1 MKKFI
6 LNSILF
12 LFILNSYS
20 QQKNKDAS
28 FKSSQLE
35 YKFIPSITDQI
46 KDGTF
51 IYAEESNGP
60 EVERKDKKL
69 RLNKATVGK
78 GFPLG
83 DDPLLYIQN
92 NATIKA
98 SKEPIIVFE
107 TMTSSNS
114 CPSDPT
120 GSVGPNHYLAAW
132 NSAYQVYDKEGNNL
146 TPASSLT
153 SLFGQDNFGDPVV
166 LYDAQVDRFVITSMG
181 QSSLQL
187 AISQTSDPVNGGW
200 HVYSASSSL
209 TVFQTTGLPDYPH
222 YAIWSDGYYVSVN
235 ANAND
240 FYVLERDKIIDG
252 NPTATIQAGSAP
264 SLATGGLAS
273 PHFFS
278 VTGDNHPANG
288 NATMVYF
295 QDDTWG
301 GVSQDHLKL
310 WTVNIDWSNPNNSSI
325 SNPSQINTASFNSV
339 FDGGSFQ
346 NLTLPNGYDI
356 DACQGIVM
364 QLAQFRKFPSH
375 NSAIFNFT
383 IDVDGSSAK
392 KAGIRWYELRQD
404 ADGEPWTIYQEGTYT
419 APDGKNAF
427 VGSMA
432 MDLQGN
438 IGMGYT
444 SMSTSENIAINYTG
458 RYATDPLN
466 QMTVSEENIATSTAN
481 PNSCGGRYA
490 DYAHLSVDPTNDKTF
505 WFVSEYFSPGR
516 RDVVGA
522 FQIAANYANDIGVVS
537 VDTPVSGLLSNSE
550 SVTVSIFN
558 YGEDAVSNFD
568 VSYQLDSGTI
578 ITETYS
584 GTVESTETVQHTFS
598 TTADLSTVG
607 QTYVIY
613 SYTSLS
619 GDEDSSNDGI
629 TKDVQH
635 LNPNDL
641 GVTGISSPVSG
652 TNLSA
657 TELVTIE
664 ITNFGGAEQSN
675 FEVSY
680 EFNGEQ
686 VTEIVDGPLA
696 GNSSTDYIFTQ
707 TADLSA
713 FGLYEITVT
722 VNIENDSDD
731 SNNSISVN
739 INNSNCTPTGDLSFG
754 DGFHL
759 FQVGD
764 INNNTG
770 SGGPGYE
777 DFTNLSTDLEQGS
790 TNDLTV
796 TTGYGNQNIRVWID
810 FNDDFVFTL
819 DEVVV
824 DNYVIAPGGAAGS
837 YTETMQLVVPDDAG
851 LGEHIMRAK
860 TNWNAPVPD
869 DACEET
875 NYGETEDYIVN
886 IVESLGIDDSILAN
900 SEFRI
905 ISQDNNQFNISL
917 STLYNKDISFSVY
930 NVSGQV
936 IVFNNISKNS
946 DKYLYDLD
954 MSYAAAG
961 VYLVKMGNSSI
972 GHRVGK
978 IIVK

>member
-1 MKKFI
+1 MVKNIKVLVF
-6 LNSILF
+6 LLVLF
-12 LFILNSYS
+12 LFNLSHS
-20 QQKNKDAS
+20 QQSETQKPSWSAT
-28 FKSSQLE
+28 LE
-35 YKFIPSITDQI
+35 YKFVPSISDQI

-51 IYAEESNGP
+51 VPADE
-60 EVERKDKKL
+60 DAHKKL
-69 RLNKATVGK
+69 GREKRWHGNKVVPGK
-78 GFPLG
+78 GLPNG
-83 DDPLLYIQN
+83 DDPLLYLQEN
-92 NATIKA
+92 VVTK
-98 SKEPIIVFE
+98 SSRDPILTFE
-107 TMTSSNS
+107 TTSNTAT
-114 CPSDPT
+114 PSDPT
-120 GSVGPNHYLAAW
+120 GEIGRDYYVASW
-132 NSAYQVYDKEGNNL
+132 NSSFRFFNFDGTQASP
-146 TPASSLT
+146 PASLST
-153 SLFGQDNFGDPVV
+153 LFGFDESGDPIAM
-166 LYDAQVDRFVITSMG
+166 YDSEADRYIITSMG
-181 QSSLQL
+181 GSGLNF
-187 AISQTSDPVNGGW
+187 AISQTSNPILGGW
-200 HVYSASSSL
+200 HVYTASSFG
-209 TVFQTTGLPDYPH
+209 TDGQFPDFPK
-222 YAIWSDGYYVSVN
+222 YAIWSDGYYCTTNTS
-235 ANAND
+235 ANNL
-240 FYVLERDKIIDG
+240 YVLERDKIIDG
-252 NPTATIQAGSAP
+252 DPTASIQGFDSPQMITSGFASAQV
-264 SLATGGLAS
+264 LDIT
-273 PHFFS
+273 
-278 VTGDNHPANG
+278 DDDHPAAG
-288 NATMVYF
+288 NATMIF
-295 QDDTWG
+295 MQDDAWNQ
-301 GVSQDHLKL
+301 VSTDHLKI
-310 WTVNIDWSNPNNSSI
+310 WTINIDWENPNNSSM
-325 SNPSQINTASFNSV
+325 STPYQLPTSSFTSV
-339 FDGGSFQ
+339 FDGGSFA
-346 NLTLPNGYDI
+346 NLTQSSGPDI
-356 DACQGIVM
+356 DAM
-364 QLAQFRKFPSH
+364 QSCISTQAQFRKFPTH
-375 NSAIFNFT
+375 NSAVFNFVV
-383 IDVDGSSAK
+383 DVLSGNDEQA
-392 KAGIRWYELRQD
+392 AVRWYELRQD
-404 ADGEPWTIYQEGTYT
+404 ADGEPWVIYQEGTYT
-419 APDGKNAF
+419 APAGRHAF
-427 VGSMA
+427 GASMA
-432 MDLQGN
+432 MDGQGN

-444 SMSTSENIAINYTG
+444 SMNSTNPITLRYTG
-458 RYATDPLN
+458 RYANDPSG
-466 QMTVSEENIATSTAN
+466 QMTIEENLIGQSNATN
-481 PNSCGGRYA
+481 PNTRYA
-490 DYAHLSVDPTNDKTF
+490 DYSHISVDPTNDKTF
-505 WFVSEYFSPGR
+505 WFVSEYFKPGR
-516 RDVVGA
+516 RDLVGT
-522 FQIAANYANDIGVVS
+522 FQIAADFANDIGVVS

-568 VSYQLDSGTI
+568 VSYQLDSGTV

-598 TTADLSTVG
+598 TTADLSSVG

-619 GDEDSSNDGI
+619 ADEDSSNDGVTEDI
-629 TKDVQH
+629 QH

-680 EFNGEQ
+680 ELNGES
-686 VTEIVDGPLA
+686 VTETVDGPLA
-696 GNSSTDYIFTQ
+696 GNSSIDYIFTQ

-713 FGLYEITVT
+713 FGLYEITAT

-739 INNSNCTPTGDLSFG
+739 INNSNCTPTGDLSYG

-777 DFTNLSTDLEQGS
+777 DFTNLSTALEQGS

-824 DNYVIAPGGAAGS
+824 DNYVIAPGGAEGS
-837 YTETMQLVVPDDAG
+837 YTETMQLVVPDDAT

-886 IVESLGIDDSILAN
+886 IVESLGIDDSVLAN

-917 STLYNKDISFSVY
+917 STLYNEDISFSVY
-930 NVSGQV
+930 NISGQV
-936 IVFNNISKNS
+936 IVFNNISKNT

-972 GHRVGK
+972 GYRVGK

>member
-1 MKKFI
+1 MVKNIKLLVSLFGF
-6 LNSILF
+6 F
-12 LFILNSYS
+12 LFISSYS
-20 QQKNKDAS
+20 QQSEIQKPSWTATLDYR
-28 FKSSQLE
+28 FV
-35 YKFIPSITDQI
+35 PSISDQI

-51 IYAEESNGP
+51 VPADEDAY
-60 EVERKDKKL
+60 KKL
-69 RLNKATVGK
+69 GREKRWHGNKVVPGK
-78 GFPLG
+78 GLPNG
-83 DDPLLYIQN
+83 DDPLLYLQEN
-92 NATIKA
+92 VVTK
-98 SKEPIIVFE
+98 SSRDPILTFE
-107 TMTSSNS
+107 TTSNTAT
-114 CPSDPT
+114 PSDPT
-120 GSVGPNHYLAAW
+120 GEIGRDYYFASW
-132 NSAYQVYDKEGNNL
+132 NSSFRFFNIDGTTAS
-146 TPASSLT
+146 PPSSLST
-153 SLFGQDNFGDPVV
+153 LFGNDESGDPIAM
-166 LYDAQVDRFVITSMG
+166 YDSEADRYIITSMG
-181 QSSLQL
+181 SSGLNF
-187 AISQTSDPVNGGW
+187 AISQTNDPILGGW
-200 HVYSASSSL
+200 HVYNAMSFG
-209 TVFQTTGLPDYPH
+209 TDGQFPDYPK
-222 YAIWSDGYYVSVN
+222 YSIWSDGYYCTTNTS
-235 ANAND
+235 ANNL
-240 FYVLERDKIIDG
+240 YVLERDKIIDG
-252 NPTATIQAGSAP
+252 DPTASIQGFDAPQMITSGFASAQV
-264 SLATGGLAS
+264 LDITN
-273 PHFFS
+273 
-278 VTGDNHPANG
+278 DDHPAAG
-288 NATMVYF
+288 NATMVYM
-295 QDDTWG
+295 QDDAWNQVLT
-301 GVSQDHLKL
+301 DHLKI
-310 WTVNIDWSNPNNSSI
+310 WTINIDWDNSNNSSI
-325 SNPSQINTASFNSV
+325 STPYQLPTSSFTSV
-339 FDGGSFQ
+339 FDGGSFA
-346 NLTLPNGYDI
+346 NLTQSSGPDI
-356 DACQGIVM
+356 DAM
-364 QLAQFRKFPSH
+364 QATLMNQAQFRKFPTH
-375 NSAIFNFT
+375 NSAVFNFVV
-383 IDVDGSSAK
+383 DVLSGSDELA
-392 KAGIRWYELRQD
+392 AVRWYELRQD
-404 ADGEPWTIYQEGTYT
+404 ADGEPWVIYQEGTYT
-419 APDGKNAF
+419 APEGRHAF
-427 VGSMA
+427 GASMA
-432 MDLQGN
+432 MDIQGN

-444 SMSTSENIAINYTG
+444 SMSATAPITLRYTG
-458 RYATDPLN
+458 RYANDPSG
-466 QMTVSEENIATSTAN
+466 QMTIEENLIGQSNATN
-481 PNSCGGRYA
+481 PNTRYA
-490 DYAHLSVDPTNDKTF
+490 DYAHMSVDPSNDKTF
-505 WFVSEYFSPGR
+505 WFISEYFKPGR
-516 RDVVGA
+516 RDLVGT

-629 TKDVQH
+629 TQDVQH

-680 EFNGEQ
+680 ELNGEQ
-686 VTEIVDGPLA
+686 VTETVDGPLA

-713 FGLYEITVT
+713 FGLYEITAT

-739 INNSNCTPTGDLSFG
+739 INNSNCTPTGDLSYG

-819 DEVVV
+819 DEIVV

-837 YTETMQLVVPDDAG
+837 YTETMQLVVPDDAT

-886 IVESLGIDDSILAN
+886 IVESLGIDDSVLAN

-917 STLYNKDISFSVY
+917 STLYNEDISFSVY
-930 NVSGQV
+930 NISGQV

-972 GHRVGK
+972 GYRVGK

>member
-1 MKKFI
+1 MLNPKQFI
-6 LNSILF
+6 TCLLSLF
-12 LFILNSYS
+12 LFTNLYPQSEYS
-20 QQKNKDAS
+20 QKPSWTAT
-28 FKSSQLE
+28 LE
-35 YKFIPSITDQI
+35 YKYVPSISDQI

-51 IYAEESNGP
+51 VPADE
-60 EVERKDKKL
+60 DAHKKL
-69 RLNKATVGK
+69 GREKRWHGNKVVPGK
-78 GFPLG
+78 GLPNG
-83 DDPLLYIQN
+83 DDPLLYLQENVI
-92 NATIKA
+92 TK
-98 SKEPIIVFE
+98 SSRDPILTFE
-107 TMTSSNS
+107 TTSNTAT
-114 CPSDPT
+114 PSDPT
-120 GSVGPNHYLAAW
+120 GEMGRDYYFASW
-132 NSAYQVYDKEGNNL
+132 NSSFRFFNLDGTAASPPSSLSTLFGNNE
-146 TPASSLT
+146 S
-153 SLFGQDNFGDPVV
+153 GDPIVM
-166 LYDAQVDRFVITSMG
+166 YDSQVDRYIISSMG
-181 QSSLQL
+181 SSGLNF
-187 AISQTSDPVNGGW
+187 AISQTNNPILDGW
-200 HVYSASSSL
+200 HVYSATSFG
-209 TVFQTTGLPDYPH
+209 TDGQFPDYPK
-222 YAIWSDGYYVSVN
+222 YSIWSDGYYCTTNTSGN
-235 ANAND
+235 NL
-240 FYVLERDKIIDG
+240 YVLERDKIIDG
-252 NPTATIQAGSAP
+252 DPTASIQGFDAPQMITSGFASAQV
-264 SLATGGLAS
+264 LDITN
-273 PHFFS
+273 
-278 VTGDNHPANG
+278 DDHPAVG
-288 NATMVYF
+288 NATMIYM
-295 QDDTWG
+295 QDDAWNQVLT
-301 GVSQDHLKL
+301 DHLKI
-310 WTVNIDWSNPNNSSI
+310 WTINIDWENPNNSSV
-325 SNPSQINTASFNSV
+325 STPYQLPTSSFTSV
-339 FDGGSFQ
+339 FDGGSFA
-346 NLTLPNGYDI
+346 NLTQSSGPDI
-356 DACQGIVM
+356 DAM
-364 QLAQFRKFPSH
+364 QACIMNQAQFRKFPTH
-375 NSAIFNFT
+375 NSAVFNFVV
-383 IDVDGSSAK
+383 DVLSGNDEQA
-392 KAGIRWYELRQD
+392 AVRWYELRQD
-404 ADGEPWTIYQEGTYT
+404 SDGEPWVIFQEGTYT
-419 APDGKNAF
+419 APDGRHAF
-427 VGSMA
+427 GASMA
-432 MDLQGN
+432 MDVQGN
-438 IGMGYT
+438 IGMGYS
-444 SMSTSENIAINYTG
+444 SMNSTNPITLRYTG
-458 RYATDPLN
+458 RYANDPSG
-466 QMTVSEENIATSTAN
+466 QMTIEENLIGQSNATN
-481 PNSCGGRYA
+481 PNTRYA
-490 DYAHLSVDPTNDKTF
+490 DYSQISVDPSNDKTF
-505 WFVSEYFSPGR
+505 WFISEYFKPGR
-516 RDVVGA
+516 RDLVGA

-568 VSYQLDSGTI
+568 VSYQLDSGTV

-619 GDEDSSNDGI
+619 GDEDSSNDGVTEDI
-629 TKDVQH
+629 QH

-641 GVTGISSPVSG
+641 GVTEILSPVSG

-657 TELVTIE
+657 NELVTIE

-680 EFNGEQ
+680 ELNGEQ
-686 VTEIVDGPLA
+686 VTETVDGPLA

-713 FGLYEITVT
+713 FGLYEITAT
-722 VNIENDSDD
+722 VNIENDSDE

-739 INNSNCTPTGDLSFG
+739 VNNSNCTPTGDLSFG

-824 DNYVIAPGGAAGS
+824 DNYVIAPGSAAGD
-837 YTETMQLVVPDDAG
+837 YTETMQLVVPDDAT

-917 STLYNKDISFSVY
+917 STLYNDDISFSVY

-972 GHRVGK
+972 GYRVGK

>member
-1 MKKFI
+1 MVKNIKI
-6 LNSILF
+6 LVFLLAFFLVNS
-12 LFILNSYS
+12 SYS
-20 QQKNKDAS
+20 QQSETQKPSWTAT
-28 FKSSQLE
+28 LE
-35 YKFIPSITDQI
+35 YKFVPSISDQI

-51 IYAEESNGP
+51 VPAD
-60 EVERKDKKL
+60 KDAHKKL
-69 RLNKATVGK
+69 GREKRWHGNKVVPGK
-78 GFPLG
+78 GLPNG
-83 DDPLLYIQN
+83 DDPLLYLQEN
-92 NATIKA
+92 VVTK
-98 SKEPIIVFE
+98 SSRDPILTFE
-107 TMTSSNS
+107 TTSNTAT
-114 CPSDPT
+114 PSDPT
-120 GSVGPNHYLAAW
+120 GEIGRDYYFASW
-132 NSAYQVYDKEGNNL
+132 NSSFRFFNIDGTTAS
-146 TPASSLT
+146 PPSSLST
-153 SLFGQDNFGDPVV
+153 LFGSDESGDPIA
-166 LYDAQVDRFVITSMG
+166 LYDSEADRYIITSMG
-181 QSSLQL
+181 GSGLNF
-187 AISQTSDPVNGGW
+187 AISQTNDPILGGW
-200 HVYSASSSL
+200 HVYTASSFG
-209 TVFQTTGLPDYPH
+209 TDGQFPDYPK
-222 YAIWSDGYYVSVN
+222 YSIWSDGYYCTTNTS
-235 ANAND
+235 ANNL
-240 FYVLERDKIIDG
+240 YVLERDKIIDG
-252 NPTATIQAGSAP
+252 DPTASIQGFNAPQMITSGFASAQV
-264 SLATGGLAS
+264 LDITN
-273 PHFFS
+273 
-278 VTGDNHPANG
+278 DDHPAAG
-288 NATMVYF
+288 NATMVYM
-295 QDDTWG
+295 QDDAWNQVPT
-301 GVSQDHLKL
+301 DHLKI
-310 WTVNIDWSNPNNSSI
+310 WTINIDWENSNNSSI
-325 SNPSQINTASFNSV
+325 SSPYQLPTSSFTSV
-339 FDGGSFQ
+339 FDGGSFA
-346 NLTLPNGYDI
+346 NLTQSSGPDI
-356 DACQGIVM
+356 DAM
-364 QLAQFRKFPSH
+364 QATLMNQAQFRKFPTH
-375 NSAIFNFT
+375 NSAVFNFVV
-383 IDVDGSSAK
+383 DVLSGNDEQA
-392 KAGIRWYELRQD
+392 AVRWYELRQD
-404 ADGEPWTIYQEGTYT
+404 ADGEPWVIFQEGTYT
-419 APDGKNAF
+419 APDGRHAF
-427 VGSMA
+427 GASMA
-432 MDLQGN
+432 MDIQGN

-444 SMSTSENIAINYTG
+444 SMSATAPITLRYTG
-458 RYATDPLN
+458 RYANDPSG
-466 QMTVSEENIATSTAN
+466 QMTIEENLIGQSNSTN
-481 PNSCGGRYA
+481 PNTRYA
-490 DYAHLSVDPTNDKTF
+490 DYAHMSVDPSNDKTF
-505 WFVSEYFSPGR
+505 WFISEYFKPGR
-516 RDVVGA
+516 RDLVGT

-537 VDTPVSGLLSNSE
+537 VDSPVSGLLSNSE

-568 VSYQLDSGTI
+568 VSYQLDSGTV

-607 QTYVIY
+607 ETYQICA
-613 SYTSLS
+613 YTSLA
-619 GDEDSSNDGI
+619 GDEDTSNDNFCSE
-629 TKDVQH
+629 VQH

-657 TELVTIE
+657 IELVTIE

-680 EFNGEQ
+680 ELNGES
-686 VTEIVDGPLA
+686 VTETVDGPLA
-696 GNSSTDYIFTQ
+696 GNSSIDYIFTQ
-707 TADLSA
+707 TVDLSA
-713 FGLYEITVT
+713 FGLYEITAT

-754 DGFHL
+754 DGFQL

-770 SGGPGYE
+770 PGGPGYE
-777 DFTNLSTDLEQGS
+777 DFTNLSTALEQGS

-837 YTETMQLVVPDDAG
+837 YTETMQLVVPDDAT

-860 TNWNAPVPD
+860 SNWNAPVPD

-886 IVESLGIDDSILAN
+886 IVESLGIDDSVLAN

-905 ISQDNNQFNISL
+905 ITQDNNQFNISL
-917 STLYNKDISFSVY
+917 STLYNEDISFSVY

-972 GHRVGK
+972 GYRVGK

>member
-1 MKKFI
+1 
-6 LNSILF
+6 LF
-12 LFILNSYS
+12 GFFLVISSYS
-20 QQKNKDAS
+20 QQSEIQKPSWTATLDYR
-28 FKSSQLE
+28 FV
-35 YKFIPSITDQI
+35 PSISDQI

-51 IYAEESNGP
+51 VPADENAY
-60 EVERKDKKL
+60 KKL
-69 RLNKATVGK
+69 GREKRWHGNKVVPGK
-78 GFPLG
+78 GLPNG
-83 DDPLLYIQN
+83 DDPLLYLQEN
-92 NATIKA
+92 VVTK
-98 SKEPIIVFE
+98 SSRDPILTFE
-107 TMTSSNS
+107 TTSNTAT
-114 CPSDPT
+114 PSDPT
-120 GSVGPNHYLAAW
+120 GEIGRDYYFASW
-132 NSAYQVYDKEGNNL
+132 NSSFRFFNL
-146 TPASSLT
+146 DGTAASPPSSLST
-153 SLFGQDNFGDPVV
+153 LFGSDESGDPIAM
-166 LYDAQVDRFVITSMG
+166 YDSEADRYIITSMG
-181 QSSLQL
+181 SSGLNF
-187 AISQTSDPVNGGW
+187 AISQTNDPILDGW
-200 HVYSASSSL
+200 HVYNAISFG
-209 TVFQTTGLPDYPH
+209 TDGQFPDYPKFS
-222 YAIWSDGYYVSVN
+222 IWSDGYYCTTNTSG
-235 ANAND
+235 ND
-240 FYVLERDKIIDG
+240 LYVLERDKIIDG
-252 NPTATIQAGSAP
+252 DPTASIQGFNAPQMITSGFASAQV
-264 SLATGGLAS
+264 LDITN
-273 PHFFS
+273 
-278 VTGDNHPANG
+278 DDHPAAG
-288 NATMVYF
+288 NATLIYL
-295 QDDTWG
+295 QDDAWNQ
-301 GVSQDHLKL
+301 VSTDHLKI
-310 WTVNIDWSNPNNSSI
+310 WTINIDWENPNNSSI
-325 SNPSQINTASFNSV
+325 STPYQLPTSSFTSV
-339 FDGGSFQ
+339 FDGGSFA
-346 NLTLPNGYDI
+346 NLTQSSGPDI
-356 DACQGIVM
+356 DAM
-364 QLAQFRKFPSH
+364 QACIMNQAQFRKFPTH
-375 NSAIFNFT
+375 NSAVFNFVV
-383 IDVDGSSAK
+383 DVLSGSDEQA
-392 KAGIRWYELRQD
+392 AVRWYELRQD
-404 ADGEPWTIYQEGTYT
+404 SDGEPWVIYQEGTYT
-419 APDGKNAF
+419 APAGRHAF
-427 VGSMA
+427 GASMA
-432 MDLQGN
+432 MDVQGN
-438 IGMGYT
+438 IGMGYS
-444 SMSTSENIAINYTG
+444 SMNSTNPITLRYTG
-458 RYATDPLN
+458 RYANDPSG
-466 QMTVSEENIATSTAN
+466 QMTIEENLIGQSNATN
-481 PNSCGGRYA
+481 PNTRYA
-490 DYAHLSVDPTNDKTF
+490 DYSQISVDPANDKTF
-505 WFVSEYFSPGR
+505 WFVSEYFKPGR
-516 RDVVGA
+516 RDLVGT

-568 VSYQLDSGTI
+568 VSYQLDSGAI
-578 ITETYS
+578 ITETFS

-680 EFNGEQ
+680 EINGEQ
-686 VTEIVDGPLA
+686 VTETVDGPLA

-713 FGLYEITVT
+713 FGLYEITAI

-837 YTETMQLVVPDDAG
+837 YTETMQLVVPDDAT

-875 NYGETEDYIVN
+875 QYAETEDYIVN

-972 GHRVGK
+972 GYRVGK

>member
-1 MKKFI
+1 MVKDTK
-6 LNSILF
+6 ILF
-12 LFILNSYS
+12 SLLGFFLFSFSYS
-20 QQKNKDAS
+20 QQSETQKPSWTAT
-28 FKSSQLE
+28 LE
-35 YKFIPSITDQI
+35 YRFVPSISDQI

-51 IYAEESNGP
+51 VPADE
-60 EVERKDKKL
+60 DAHKKL
-69 RLNKATVGK
+69 GREKRWHGNKVVPGK
-78 GFPLG
+78 GLPNG
-83 DDPLLYIQN
+83 DDPLLYLQENVI
-92 NATIKA
+92 TK
-98 SKEPIIVFE
+98 SSRDPILTFE
-107 TMTSSNS
+107 TTSNTAT
-114 CPSDPT
+114 PSDPT
-120 GSVGPNHYLAAW
+120 GEIGRDYYFASW
-132 NSAYQVYDKEGNNL
+132 NSSFRFFNIDGTTAS
-146 TPASSLT
+146 PPSSLST
-153 SLFGQDNFGDPVV
+153 LFGNDESGDPIAM
-166 LYDAQVDRFVITSMG
+166 YDSEADRYIITSMG
-181 QSSLQL
+181 GSGLNF
-187 AISQTSDPVNGGW
+187 AISQTNDPILGGW
-200 HVYSASSSL
+200 HVYNASSFG
-209 TVFQTTGLPDYPH
+209 TDGQFPDYPK
-222 YAIWSDGYYVSVN
+222 YSIWSDGYYCTTNTS
-235 ANAND
+235 ANNL
-240 FYVLERDKIIDG
+240 YVLERDKIIDG
-252 NPTATIQAGSAP
+252 DPTASIQGFNAPQMITSGFASAQV
-264 SLATGGLAS
+264 LDITN
-273 PHFFS
+273 
-278 VTGDNHPANG
+278 DDHPAAG
-288 NATMVYF
+288 NATMVYL
-295 QDDTWG
+295 QDDAWNQVLT
-301 GVSQDHLKL
+301 DHLKI
-310 WTVNIDWSNPNNSSI
+310 WTINIDWENPNNSSM
-325 SNPSQINTASFNSV
+325 STPYQLPTSSFTSV
-339 FDGGSFQ
+339 FDGGSFA
-346 NLTLPNGYDI
+346 NLTQSSGPDI
-356 DACQGIVM
+356 DAM
-364 QLAQFRKFPSH
+364 QATLMNQAQFRKFPNH
-375 NSAIFNFT
+375 NSAVFNFVV
-383 IDVDGSSAK
+383 DVLSGSDEQA
-392 KAGIRWYELRQD
+392 AVRWYELRQD
-404 ADGEPWTIYQEGTYT
+404 ADGEPWVIYQEGTYT
-419 APDGKNAF
+419 APDGRHAF
-427 VGSMA
+427 GASMA
-432 MDLQGN
+432 MDIQGN

-444 SMSTSENIAINYTG
+444 SMSETAPITLRYTG
-458 RYATDPLN
+458 RYANDPSG
-466 QMTVSEENIATSTAN
+466 QMTIEENLIGQSNATN
-481 PNSCGGRYA
+481 PNTRYA
-490 DYAHLSVDPTNDKTF
+490 DYAHMSVDPSNDKTF
-505 WFVSEYFSPGR
+505 WFISEYFKPGR
-516 RDVVGA
+516 RDLVGT

-568 VSYQLDSGTI
+568 VSYQLDSGTV

-619 GDEDSSNDGI
+619 GDEDSSNDGVTEDI
-629 TKDVQH
+629 QH

-641 GVTGISSPVSG
+641 GVTEILSPVSG

-657 TELVTIE
+657 NELVTIE

-680 EFNGEQ
+680 ELNGEQ
-686 VTEIVDGPLA
+686 VTETVDGPLA

-713 FGLYEITVT
+713 FGLYEITAT

-837 YTETMQLVVPDDAG
+837 YTETMQLVVPDDAT

-886 IVESLGIDDSILAN
+886 IVESLAIDDSILAN

-917 STLYNKDISFSVY
+917 STLYNDDISFSVY

-972 GHRVGK
+972 GYRVGK

>member
-1 MKKFI
+1 MVKDTK
-6 LNSILF
+6 ILF
-12 LFILNSYS
+12 SLLGFFLFSFSYS
-20 QQKNKDAS
+20 QQSETQKPSWTAT
-28 FKSSQLE
+28 LE
-35 YKFIPSITDQI
+35 YRFVPSISDQI

-51 IYAEESNGP
+51 VPADE
-60 EVERKDKKL
+60 DAHKKL
-69 RLNKATVGK
+69 GREKRWHGNKVVPGK
-78 GFPLG
+78 GLPNG
-83 DDPLLYIQN
+83 DDPLLYLQEN
-92 NATIKA
+92 VVTKN
-98 SKEPIIVFE
+98 SRDPILTFE
-107 TMTSSNS
+107 TTSNTAT
-114 CPSDPT
+114 PSDPT
-120 GSVGPNHYLAAW
+120 GEIGRDYYFASW
-132 NSAYQVYDKEGNNL
+132 NSSFRFFNIDGTTAS
-146 TPASSLT
+146 PPSSLST
-153 SLFGQDNFGDPVV
+153 LFGNDESGDPIAM
-166 LYDAQVDRFVITSMG
+166 YDSEADRYIITSMG
-181 QSSLQL
+181 GSGLNF
-187 AISQTSDPVNGGW
+187 AISQTNDPILGGW
-200 HVYSASSSL
+200 HVYNASSFG
-209 TVFQTTGLPDYPH
+209 TDGQFPDYPK
-222 YAIWSDGYYVSVN
+222 YSIWSDGYYCTTNTS
-235 ANAND
+235 ANNL
-240 FYVLERDKIIDG
+240 YVLERDKIIDG
-252 NPTATIQAGSAP
+252 DPTASIQGFNAPQMITSGFASAQV
-264 SLATGGLAS
+264 LDITN
-273 PHFFS
+273 
-278 VTGDNHPANG
+278 DDHPAAG
-288 NATMVYF
+288 NATMVYL
-295 QDDTWG
+295 QDDAWNQVLT
-301 GVSQDHLKL
+301 DHLKI
-310 WTVNIDWSNPNNSSI
+310 WTINIDWENPNNSSM
-325 SNPSQINTASFNSV
+325 STPYQLPTSSFTSV
-339 FDGGSFQ
+339 FDGGSFA
-346 NLTLPNGYDI
+346 NLTQSSGPDI
-356 DACQGIVM
+356 DAM
-364 QLAQFRKFPSH
+364 QATLMNQAQFRKFPTH
-375 NSAIFNFT
+375 NSAVFNFVV
-383 IDVDGSSAK
+383 DVLSGSDEQA
-392 KAGIRWYELRQD
+392 AVRWYELRQD
-404 ADGEPWTIYQEGTYT
+404 ADGEPWVIYQEGTYT
-419 APDGKNAF
+419 APDGRHAF
-427 VGSMA
+427 GASMA
-432 MDLQGN
+432 MDIQGN

-444 SMSTSENIAINYTG
+444 SMSETAPITLRYTG
-458 RYATDPLN
+458 RYANDPSG
-466 QMTVSEENIATSTAN
+466 QMTIEENLIGQSNATN
-481 PNSCGGRYA
+481 PNTRYA
-490 DYAHLSVDPTNDKTF
+490 DYAHMSVDPSNDKTF
-505 WFVSEYFSPGR
+505 WFISEYFKPGR
-516 RDVVGA
+516 RDLVGT

-568 VSYQLDSGTI
+568 VSYQLDSGTV

-613 SYTSLS
+613 SYTALS

-657 TELVTIE
+657 TEIVTIE

-680 EFNGEQ
+680 ELNGEQ
-686 VTEIVDGPLA
+686 VTETVDGPLA

-713 FGLYEITVT
+713 FGLYEITAT

-739 INNSNCTPTGDLSFG
+739 INNSNCTPTGDLSYG

-837 YTETMQLVVPDDAG
+837 YTETMQLVVPDDAT

-886 IVESLGIDDSILAN
+886 IVESLAIDDSILAN

-917 STLYNKDISFSVY
+917 STLYNDDISFSVY

-972 GHRVGK
+972 GYRVGK

>member
-1 MKKFI
+1 MVKDTK
-6 LNSILF
+6 ILF
-12 LFILNSYS
+12 SLLGFFLFSFSYS
-20 QQKNKDAS
+20 QQSETQKPSWTAT
-28 FKSSQLE
+28 LE
-35 YKFIPSITDQI
+35 YRFVPSISDQI

-51 IYAEESNGP
+51 VPADE
-60 EVERKDKKL
+60 DAHKKL
-69 RLNKATVGK
+69 GREKRWHGNKVVPGK
-78 GFPLG
+78 GLPNG
-83 DDPLLYIQN
+83 DDPLLYLQEN
-92 NATIKA
+92 VVTK
-98 SKEPIIVFE
+98 SSRDPILTFE
-107 TMTSSNS
+107 TTSNTAT
-114 CPSDPT
+114 PSDPT
-120 GSVGPNHYLAAW
+120 GEIGRDYYFASW
-132 NSAYQVYDKEGNNL
+132 NSSFRFFNIDGTTAS
-146 TPASSLT
+146 PPSSLST
-153 SLFGQDNFGDPVV
+153 LFGNDESGDPIAM
-166 LYDAQVDRFVITSMG
+166 YDSEADRYIITSMG
-181 QSSLQL
+181 GSGLNF
-187 AISQTSDPVNGGW
+187 AISQTNDPILGGW
-200 HVYSASSSL
+200 HVYNASSFG
-209 TVFQTTGLPDYPH
+209 TDGQFPDYPK
-222 YAIWSDGYYVSVN
+222 YSIWSDGYYCTTNTS
-235 ANAND
+235 ANNL
-240 FYVLERDKIIDG
+240 YVLERDKIIDG
-252 NPTATIQAGSAP
+252 DPTASIQGFNAPQMITSGFASAQV
-264 SLATGGLAS
+264 LDITN
-273 PHFFS
+273 
-278 VTGDNHPANG
+278 DDHPAAG
-288 NATMVYF
+288 NATMVYL
-295 QDDTWG
+295 QDDAWNQVLT
-301 GVSQDHLKL
+301 DHLKI
-310 WTVNIDWSNPNNSSI
+310 WTINIDWENPNNSSM
-325 SNPSQINTASFNSV
+325 STPYQLPTSSFTSV
-339 FDGGSFQ
+339 FDGGSFA
-346 NLTLPNGYDI
+346 NLTQSSGPDI
-356 DACQGIVM
+356 DAM
-364 QLAQFRKFPSH
+364 QATLMNQAQFRKFPTH
-375 NSAIFNFT
+375 NSAVFNFVV
-383 IDVDGSSAK
+383 DVLSGSDEQA
-392 KAGIRWYELRQD
+392 AVRWYELRQD
-404 ADGEPWTIYQEGTYT
+404 ADGEPWVIYQEGTYT
-419 APDGKNAF
+419 APDGRHAF
-427 VGSMA
+427 GASMA
-432 MDLQGN
+432 MDIQGN

-444 SMSTSENIAINYTG
+444 SMSETAPITLRYTG
-458 RYATDPLN
+458 RYANDPSG
-466 QMTVSEENIATSTAN
+466 QMTIEENLIGQSNATN
-481 PNSCGGRYA
+481 PNTRYA
-490 DYAHLSVDPTNDKTF
+490 DYAHMSVDPSNDKTF
-505 WFVSEYFSPGR
+505 WFISEYFKPGR
-516 RDVVGA
+516 RDLVGT

-613 SYTSLS
+613 SYTALS

-657 TELVTIE
+657 NELVTIE

-680 EFNGEQ
+680 VLNGEQ
-686 VTEIVDGPLA
+686 VTETVDGPLA

-713 FGLYEITVT
+713 FGLYEITAT
-722 VNIENDSDD
+722 VNIENDSDE

-739 INNSNCTPTGDLSFG
+739 VNNSNCTPTGDLSFG

-770 SGGPGYE
+770 EGGPGYE

-824 DNYVIAPGGAAGS
+824 DNYVIAPGSAAGD
-837 YTETMQLVVPDDAG
+837 YTETMQLVVPDDAT

-917 STLYNKDISFSVY
+917 STLYNDDISFSVY

-972 GHRVGK
+972 GYRVGK

>member
-1 MKKFI
+1 MFKNIKLLVSLLGF
-6 LNSILF
+6 F
-12 LFILNSYS
+12 LFSSSYS
-20 QQKNKDAS
+20 QQSEIQKPSWTATLDYR
-28 FKSSQLE
+28 FV
-35 YKFIPSITDQI
+35 PSISDQI

-51 IYAEESNGP
+51 VPADE
-60 EVERKDKKL
+60 DAHKKL
-69 RLNKATVGK
+69 GREKRWHGNKVVPGK
-78 GFPLG
+78 GLPNG
-83 DDPLLYIQN
+83 DDPLLYLQEN
-92 NATIKA
+92 VVTK
-98 SKEPIIVFE
+98 SSRDPILTFE
-107 TMTSSNS
+107 TTSNTAT
-114 CPSDPT
+114 PSDPT
-120 GSVGPNHYLAAW
+120 GEIGRDYYFASW
-132 NSAYQVYDKEGNNL
+132 NSSFRFFNIDGTTASP
-146 TPASSLT
+146 PASLST
-153 SLFGQDNFGDPVV
+153 LFGNDESGDPIA
-166 LYDAQVDRFVITSMG
+166 LYDSEADRYIITSMG
-181 QSSLQL
+181 SSGLNF
-187 AISQTSDPVNGGW
+187 AISQTNDPILGGW
-200 HVYSASSSL
+200 HVYNAMSFG
-209 TVFQTTGLPDYPH
+209 TDGQFPDYPK
-222 YAIWSDGYYVSVN
+222 YSIWSDGYYCTTNTS
-235 ANAND
+235 ANNL
-240 FYVLERDKIIDG
+240 YVLERDKIIDG
-252 NPTATIQAGSAP
+252 DPTASIQGFNAPQMITSGFASAQV
-264 SLATGGLAS
+264 LDITN
-273 PHFFS
+273 
-278 VTGDNHPANG
+278 DDHPAPG
-288 NATMVYF
+288 NATMVYM
-295 QDDTWG
+295 QDDAWNQVPT
-301 GVSQDHLKL
+301 DHLKI
-310 WTVNIDWSNPNNSSI
+310 WTINIDWDNSNNSSI
-325 SNPSQINTASFNSV
+325 STPYQLPTSSFTSV
-339 FDGGSFQ
+339 FDGGSFA
-346 NLTLPNGYDI
+346 NLTQSSGPDI
-356 DACQGIVM
+356 DAM
-364 QLAQFRKFPSH
+364 QATLMNQAQFRKFPTH
-375 NSAIFNFT
+375 NSAVFNFVV
-383 IDVDGSSAK
+383 DVLSGSDEQA
-392 KAGIRWYELRQD
+392 AVRWYELRQD
-404 ADGEPWTIYQEGTYT
+404 ADGEPWVIYQEGTYT
-419 APDGKNAF
+419 APDGRHAF
-427 VGSMA
+427 GASMA
-432 MDLQGN
+432 MDIQGN

-444 SMSTSENIAINYTG
+444 SMSATAPITLRYTG
-458 RYATDPLN
+458 RYANDPSG
-466 QMTVSEENIATSTAN
+466 QMTIEENLIGQSNATN
-481 PNSCGGRYA
+481 PNTRYA
-490 DYAHLSVDPTNDKTF
+490 DYAHMSVDPSNDKTF
-505 WFVSEYFSPGR
+505 WFISEYFKPGR
-516 RDVVGA
+516 RDLVGT
-522 FQIAANYANDIGVVS
+522 FQIAANYSNDIGVVS

-607 QTYVIY
+607 QTYVIV

-629 TKDVQH
+629 TQDVQH

-680 EFNGEQ
+680 ELNGEL
-686 VTEIVDGPLA
+686 VTETVDGPLA

-713 FGLYEITVT
+713 FGLYEITAT

-739 INNSNCTPTGDLSFG
+739 INNSNCTPTGDLSYG

-777 DFTNLSTDLEQGS
+777 DFTNLSTALEQGS

-837 YTETMQLVVPDDAG
+837 YTETMQLVVPDDAT

-886 IVESLGIDDSILAN
+886 IVESLGIDDSVLAN
-900 SEFRI
+900 SAFRI

-917 STLYNKDISFSVY
+917 STLYNEDISFSVY
-930 NVSGQV
+930 NISGQV
-936 IVFNNISKNS
+936 IVFNNISKNT

-972 GHRVGK
+972 GYRVGK

>member
-1 MKKFI
+1 MVKNIKLLVSLFGF
-6 LNSILF
+6 F
-12 LFILNSYS
+12 LFISSYS
-20 QQKNKDAS
+20 QQSEIQKPSWTATLDYR
-28 FKSSQLE
+28 FV
-35 YKFIPSITDQI
+35 PSISDQI

-51 IYAEESNGP
+51 VPADEDAY
-60 EVERKDKKL
+60 KKL
-69 RLNKATVGK
+69 GREKRWHGNKVVPGK
-78 GFPLG
+78 GLPNG
-83 DDPLLYIQN
+83 DDPLLYLQEN
-92 NATIKA
+92 VVTK
-98 SKEPIIVFE
+98 SSRDPILTFE
-107 TMTSSNS
+107 TTSNTAT
-114 CPSDPT
+114 PSDPT
-120 GSVGPNHYLAAW
+120 GEIGRDYYFASW
-132 NSAYQVYDKEGNNL
+132 NSSFRFFNIDGTAAS
-146 TPASSLT
+146 PPSSLST
-153 SLFGQDNFGDPVV
+153 LFGNDESGDPIAM
-166 LYDAQVDRFVITSMG
+166 YDSEADRYIITSMG
-181 QSSLQL
+181 SSGLNF
-187 AISQTSDPVNGGW
+187 AISQTNDPILGGW
-200 HVYSASSSL
+200 HVYNAMSFG
-209 TVFQTTGLPDYPH
+209 TDGQFPDYPK
-222 YAIWSDGYYVSVN
+222 YSIWSDGYYCTTNTS
-235 ANAND
+235 ANNL
-240 FYVLERDKIIDG
+240 YVLERDKIIDG
-252 NPTATIQAGSAP
+252 DPTASIQGFDAPQMITSGFASAQV
-264 SLATGGLAS
+264 LDITN
-273 PHFFS
+273 
-278 VTGDNHPANG
+278 DDHPAAG
-288 NATMVYF
+288 NATMVYL
-295 QDDTWG
+295 QDDAWNQ
-301 GVSQDHLKL
+301 VSTDHLKI
-310 WTVNIDWSNPNNSSI
+310 WTINIDWENSNNSSI
-325 SNPSQINTASFNSV
+325 STPYQLPTSSFTSV
-339 FDGGSFQ
+339 FDGGSFA
-346 NLTLPNGYDI
+346 NLTQSSGPDI
-356 DACQGIVM
+356 DAM
-364 QLAQFRKFPSH
+364 QATLMNQAQFRKFPTH
-375 NSAIFNFT
+375 NSAVFNFVV
-383 IDVDGSSAK
+383 DVLSGSDEQA
-392 KAGIRWYELRQD
+392 AVRWYELRQD
-404 ADGEPWTIYQEGTYT
+404 SDGEPWVIYQEGTYT
-419 APDGKNAF
+419 APEGRHAF
-427 VGSMA
+427 GASMA
-432 MDLQGN
+432 MDIQGN

-444 SMSTSENIAINYTG
+444 SMSATNPITLRYTG
-458 RYATDPLN
+458 RYANDPSG
-466 QMTVSEENIATSTAN
+466 QMTIEENLIGQSNATN
-481 PNSCGGRYA
+481 PNTRYA
-490 DYAHLSVDPTNDKTF
+490 DYAHMSVDPSNDKTF
-505 WFVSEYFSPGR
+505 WFISEYFKPGR
-516 RDVVGA
+516 RDLVGT

-568 VSYQLDSGTI
+568 VSYQLDSGAI
-578 ITETYS
+578 ITETFS

-680 EFNGEQ
+680 EINGEQ
-686 VTEIVDGPLA
+686 VTETVDGPLA

-713 FGLYEITVT
+713 FGLYEITAI

-837 YTETMQLVVPDDAG
+837 YTETMQLVVPDDAT

-875 NYGETEDYIVN
+875 QYAETEDYIVN

-972 GHRVGK
+972 GYRVGK

>member
-1 MKKFI
+1 MF
-6 LNSILF
+6 NS
-12 LFILNSYS
+12 SYS
-20 QQKNKDAS
+20 QQSETQKPSWTATLD
-28 FKSSQLE
+28 
-35 YKFIPSITDQI
+35 YRYVPSISDQI

-51 IYAEESNGP
+51 VPADE
-60 EVERKDKKL
+60 DAHKKL
-69 RLNKATVGK
+69 GREKRWHGNKVVPGK
-78 GFPLG
+78 GLPNG
-83 DDPLLYIQN
+83 DDPLLYLQENVI
-92 NATIKA
+92 TK
-98 SKEPIIVFE
+98 SSRDPILTFE
-107 TMTSSNS
+107 TTSNTAT
-114 CPSDPT
+114 PSDPT
-120 GSVGPNHYLAAW
+120 GEIGRDYYFASW
-132 NSAYQVYDKEGNNL
+132 NSSFRFFNIDGTTAS
-146 TPASSLT
+146 PPSSLST
-153 SLFGQDNFGDPVV
+153 LFGNDESGDPIAM
-166 LYDAQVDRFVITSMG
+166 YDSEADRYIITSMG
-181 QSSLQL
+181 GSGLNF
-187 AISQTSDPVNGGW
+187 AISQTNDPILGGW
-200 HVYSASSSL
+200 HVYNASSFG
-209 TVFQTTGLPDYPH
+209 TDGQFPDYPK
-222 YAIWSDGYYVSVN
+222 YSIWSDGYYCTTNTS
-235 ANAND
+235 ANNL
-240 FYVLERDKIIDG
+240 YVLERDKIIDG
-252 NPTATIQAGSAP
+252 DPTASIQGFNAPQMITSGFASAQV
-264 SLATGGLAS
+264 LDITN
-273 PHFFS
+273 
-278 VTGDNHPANG
+278 DDHPAAG
-288 NATMVYF
+288 NATMVYL
-295 QDDTWG
+295 QDDAWNQVLT
-301 GVSQDHLKL
+301 DHLKI
-310 WTVNIDWSNPNNSSI
+310 WTINIDWENPNNSSM
-325 SNPSQINTASFNSV
+325 STPYQLPTSSFTSV
-339 FDGGSFQ
+339 FDGGSFA
-346 NLTLPNGYDI
+346 NLTQSSGPDI
-356 DACQGIVM
+356 DAM
-364 QLAQFRKFPSH
+364 QATLMNQAQFRKFPTH
-375 NSAIFNFT
+375 NSAVFNFVV
-383 IDVDGSSAK
+383 DVLSGSDEQA
-392 KAGIRWYELRQD
+392 AVRWYELRQD
-404 ADGEPWTIYQEGTYT
+404 ADGEPWVIYQEGTYT
-419 APDGKNAF
+419 APDGRHAF
-427 VGSMA
+427 GASMA
-432 MDLQGN
+432 MDIQGN

-444 SMSTSENIAINYTG
+444 SMSETAPITLRYTG
-458 RYATDPLN
+458 RYANDPSG
-466 QMTVSEENIATSTAN
+466 QMTIEENLIGQSNATN
-481 PNSCGGRYA
+481 PNTRYA
-490 DYAHLSVDPTNDKTF
+490 DYAHMSVDPSNDKTF
-505 WFVSEYFSPGR
+505 WFISEYFKPGR
-516 RDVVGA
+516 RDLVGT

-680 EFNGEQ
+680 ELNGEQ
-686 VTEIVDGPLA
+686 VTETVDGPLA

-713 FGLYEITVT
+713 FGLYEITAI

-837 YTETMQLVVPDDAG
+837 YTETMQLVVPDDAT

-917 STLYNKDISFSVY
+917 STLYNDDISFSVY

-936 IVFNNISKNS
+936 IVFNNIYSQNPLKTKYCLLANS
-946 DKYLYDLD
+946 LLPTYTKRYKILY
-954 MSYAAAG
+954 ATPIA
-961 VYLVKMGNSSI
+961 
-972 GHRVGK
+972 
-978 IIVK
+978 

>member
-1 MKKFI
+1 MVKNIKLLVSLFGF
-6 LNSILF
+6 F
-12 LFILNSYS
+12 LFISSYS
-20 QQKNKDAS
+20 QQSEIQKPSWTATLDYR
-28 FKSSQLE
+28 FV
-35 YKFIPSITDQI
+35 PSISDQI

-51 IYAEESNGP
+51 VPADEDAY
-60 EVERKDKKL
+60 KKL
-69 RLNKATVGK
+69 GREKRWHGNKVVPGK
-78 GFPLG
+78 GLPNG
-83 DDPLLYIQN
+83 DDPLLYLQEN
-92 NATIKA
+92 VVTK
-98 SKEPIIVFE
+98 SSRDPILTFE
-107 TMTSSNS
+107 TTSNTAT
-114 CPSDPT
+114 PSDPT
-120 GSVGPNHYLAAW
+120 GEIGRDYYFASW
-132 NSAYQVYDKEGNNL
+132 NSSFRFFNIDGTTAS
-146 TPASSLT
+146 PPSSLST
-153 SLFGQDNFGDPVV
+153 LFGNDESGDPIAM
-166 LYDAQVDRFVITSMG
+166 YDSEADRYIITSMG
-181 QSSLQL
+181 SSGLNF
-187 AISQTSDPVNGGW
+187 AISQTNDPILGGW
-200 HVYSASSSL
+200 HVYNAMSFG
-209 TVFQTTGLPDYPH
+209 TDGQFPDYPK
-222 YAIWSDGYYVSVN
+222 YSIWSDGYYCTTNTS
-235 ANAND
+235 ANNL
-240 FYVLERDKIIDG
+240 YVLERDKIIDG
-252 NPTATIQAGSAP
+252 DPTASIQGFDAPQMITSGFASAQV
-264 SLATGGLAS
+264 LDITN
-273 PHFFS
+273 
-278 VTGDNHPANG
+278 DDHPAPG
-288 NATMVYF
+288 NATMVYM
-295 QDDTWG
+295 QDDAWNQVLT
-301 GVSQDHLKL
+301 DHLKI
-310 WTVNIDWSNPNNSSI
+310 WTINIDWDNSNNSSI
-325 SNPSQINTASFNSV
+325 STPYQLPTSSFTSV
-339 FDGGSFQ
+339 FDGGSFA
-346 NLTLPNGYDI
+346 NLTQSSGPDI
-356 DACQGIVM
+356 DAM
-364 QLAQFRKFPSH
+364 QATLMNQAQFRKFPTH
-375 NSAIFNFT
+375 NSAVFNFVV
-383 IDVDGSSAK
+383 DVLSGSDELA
-392 KAGIRWYELRQD
+392 AVRWYELRQD
-404 ADGEPWTIYQEGTYT
+404 ADGEPWVIYQEGTYT
-419 APDGKNAF
+419 APEGRHAF
-427 VGSMA
+427 GASMA
-432 MDLQGN
+432 MDIQGN

-444 SMSTSENIAINYTG
+444 SMSATAPITLRYTG
-458 RYATDPLN
+458 RYANDPSG
-466 QMTVSEENIATSTAN
+466 QMTIEENLIGQSNATN
-481 PNSCGGRYA
+481 PNTRYA
-490 DYAHLSVDPTNDKTF
+490 DYAHMSVDPSNDKTF
-505 WFVSEYFSPGR
+505 WFISEYFKPGR
-516 RDVVGA
+516 RDLVGT

-629 TKDVQH
+629 TQDVQH

-680 EFNGEQ
+680 ELNGEQ
-686 VTEIVDGPLA
+686 VTETVDGPLA

-713 FGLYEITVT
+713 FGLYEITAT

-837 YTETMQLVVPDDAG
+837 YTETMQLVVPDDAT

-875 NYGETEDYIVN
+875 QYAETEDYIVN

-972 GHRVGK
+972 GYRVGK

>member
-1 MKKFI
+1 MVKNIKLLVSLFGF
-6 LNSILF
+6 F
-12 LFILNSYS
+12 LFISSYS
-20 QQKNKDAS
+20 QQSEIQKPSWTATLDYR
-28 FKSSQLE
+28 FV
-35 YKFIPSITDQI
+35 PSISDQI

-51 IYAEESNGP
+51 VPADEDAY
-60 EVERKDKKL
+60 KKL
-69 RLNKATVGK
+69 GREKRWHGNKVVPGK
-78 GFPLG
+78 GLPNG
-83 DDPLLYIQN
+83 DDPLLYLQEN
-92 NATIKA
+92 VVTK
-98 SKEPIIVFE
+98 SSRDPILTFE
-107 TMTSSNS
+107 TTSNTAT
-114 CPSDPT
+114 PSDPT
-120 GSVGPNHYLAAW
+120 GEIGRDYYFASW
-132 NSAYQVYDKEGNNL
+132 NSSFRFFNIDGTTAS
-146 TPASSLT
+146 PPSSLST
-153 SLFGQDNFGDPVV
+153 LFGNDESGDPIAM
-166 LYDAQVDRFVITSMG
+166 YDSEADRYIITSMG
-181 QSSLQL
+181 SSGLNF
-187 AISQTSDPVNGGW
+187 AISQTNDPILGGW
-200 HVYSASSSL
+200 HVYNAMSFG
-209 TVFQTTGLPDYPH
+209 TDGQFPDYPK
-222 YAIWSDGYYVSVN
+222 YSIWSDGYYCTTNTS
-235 ANAND
+235 ANNL
-240 FYVLERDKIIDG
+240 YVLERDKIIDG
-252 NPTATIQAGSAP
+252 DPTASIQGFDAPQMITSGFASAQV
-264 SLATGGLAS
+264 LDITN
-273 PHFFS
+273 
-278 VTGDNHPANG
+278 DDHPAAG
-288 NATMVYF
+288 NATMVYM
-295 QDDTWG
+295 QDDAWNQVPT
-301 GVSQDHLKL
+301 DHLKI
-310 WTVNIDWSNPNNSSI
+310 WTINIDWENSNNSSI
-325 SNPSQINTASFNSV
+325 STPYQLPTTSFTSV
-339 FDGGSFQ
+339 FDGGSFA
-346 NLTLPNGYDI
+346 NLTQSSGPDI
-356 DACQGIVM
+356 DAM
-364 QLAQFRKFPSH
+364 QATLMNQAQFRKFPTH
-375 NSAIFNFT
+375 NSAVFNFVV
-383 IDVDGSSAK
+383 DVLSGSDELA
-392 KAGIRWYELRQD
+392 AVRWYELRQD
-404 ADGEPWTIYQEGTYT
+404 ADGEPWVIYQEGTYT
-419 APDGKNAF
+419 APEGRHAF
-427 VGSMA
+427 GASMA
-432 MDLQGN
+432 MDIQGN

-444 SMSTSENIAINYTG
+444 SMSATAPITLRYTG
-458 RYATDPLN
+458 RYANDPSG
-466 QMTVSEENIATSTAN
+466 QMTIEENLIGQSNATN
-481 PNSCGGRYA
+481 PNTRYA
-490 DYAHLSVDPTNDKTF
+490 DYAHMSVDPSNDKTF
-505 WFVSEYFSPGR
+505 WFISEYFKPGR
-516 RDVVGA
+516 RDLVGT

-629 TKDVQH
+629 TQDVQH

-680 EFNGEQ
+680 ELNGEQ
-686 VTEIVDGPLA
+686 VTETVDGPLA

-713 FGLYEITVT
+713 FGLYEITAT

-739 INNSNCTPTGDLSFG
+739 INNSNCTPTGDLSYG

-819 DEVVV
+819 DEIVV

-837 YTETMQLVVPDDAG
+837 YTETMQLVVPDDAT

-886 IVESLGIDDSILAN
+886 IVESLGIDDSVLAN

-917 STLYNKDISFSVY
+917 STLYNEDISFSVY
-930 NVSGQV
+930 NISGQV

-972 GHRVGK
+972 GYRVGK

>member
-1 MKKFI
+1 MVKNIKLLVSLLGF
-6 LNSILF
+6 F
-12 LFILNSYS
+12 LFSSSYS
-20 QQKNKDAS
+20 QQSEIQKPSWTATLDYR
-28 FKSSQLE
+28 FV
-35 YKFIPSITDQI
+35 PSISDQI

-51 IYAEESNGP
+51 VPADE
-60 EVERKDKKL
+60 DAHKKL
-69 RLNKATVGK
+69 GREKRWHGNKVVPGK
-78 GFPLG
+78 GLPNG
-83 DDPLLYIQN
+83 DDPLLYLQEN
-92 NATIKA
+92 VVTK
-98 SKEPIIVFE
+98 SSRDPILTFE
-107 TMTSSNS
+107 TTSNTAT
-114 CPSDPT
+114 PSDPT
-120 GSVGPNHYLAAW
+120 GEIGRDYYFASW
-132 NSAYQVYDKEGNNL
+132 NSSFRFFNIDGTTASP
-146 TPASSLT
+146 PASLST
-153 SLFGQDNFGDPVV
+153 LFGNDESGDPIA
-166 LYDAQVDRFVITSMG
+166 LYDSEADRYIITSMG
-181 QSSLQL
+181 SSGLNF
-187 AISQTSDPVNGGW
+187 AISQTNDPILGGW
-200 HVYSASSSL
+200 HVYNAMSFG
-209 TVFQTTGLPDYPH
+209 TDGQFPDYPK
-222 YAIWSDGYYVSVN
+222 YSIWSDGYYCTTNTS
-235 ANAND
+235 ANNL
-240 FYVLERDKIIDG
+240 YVLERDKIIDG
-252 NPTATIQAGSAP
+252 DPTASIQGFNAPQMITSGFASAQV
-264 SLATGGLAS
+264 LDITN
-273 PHFFS
+273 
-278 VTGDNHPANG
+278 DDHPAPG
-288 NATMVYF
+288 NATMVYM
-295 QDDTWG
+295 QDDAWNQVPT
-301 GVSQDHLKL
+301 DHLKI
-310 WTVNIDWSNPNNSSI
+310 WTINIDWDNSNNSSI
-325 SNPSQINTASFNSV
+325 STPYQLPTSSFTSV
-339 FDGGSFQ
+339 FDGGSFA
-346 NLTLPNGYDI
+346 NLTQSSGPDI
-356 DACQGIVM
+356 DAM
-364 QLAQFRKFPSH
+364 QATLMNQAQFRKFPTH
-375 NSAIFNFT
+375 NSAVFNFVV
-383 IDVDGSSAK
+383 DVLSGSDEQA
-392 KAGIRWYELRQD
+392 AVRWYELRQD
-404 ADGEPWTIYQEGTYT
+404 ADGEPWVIYQEGTYT
-419 APDGKNAF
+419 APDGRHAF
-427 VGSMA
+427 GASMA
-432 MDLQGN
+432 MDIQGN

-444 SMSTSENIAINYTG
+444 SMSATAPITLRYTG
-458 RYATDPLN
+458 RYANDPSG
-466 QMTVSEENIATSTAN
+466 QMTIEENLIGQSNATN
-481 PNSCGGRYA
+481 PNTRYA
-490 DYAHLSVDPTNDKTF
+490 DYAHMSVDPSNDKTF
-505 WFVSEYFSPGR
+505 WFISEYFKPGR
-516 RDVVGA
+516 RDLVGT
-522 FQIAANYANDIGVVS
+522 FQIAANYSNDIGVVS

-607 QTYVIY
+607 QTYVIV

-629 TKDVQH
+629 TQDVQH

-680 EFNGEQ
+680 ELNGEL
-686 VTEIVDGPLA
+686 VTETVDGPLA

-713 FGLYEITVT
+713 FGLYEITAT

-739 INNSNCTPTGDLSFG
+739 INNSNCTPTGDLSYG

-777 DFTNLSTDLEQGS
+777 DFTNLSTALEQGS

-837 YTETMQLVVPDDAG
+837 YTETMQLVVPDDAT

-886 IVESLGIDDSILAN
+886 IVESLGIDDSVLAN

-917 STLYNKDISFSVY
+917 STLYNEDISFSVY
-930 NVSGQV
+930 NISGQV
-936 IVFNNISKNS
+936 IVFNNISKNT

-972 GHRVGK
+972 GYRVGK